1 MLAILT
7 AIIAAASALLG
18 AGLASRAQ
26 LRAARETQ
34 EAQFQLESLK
44 IEAATDEKRRTETLS
59 NYAEAHKALSFIC
72 REYSLTSLD
81 IMENAKTSK
90 SDYDKRY
97 IESCERLDSA
107 RATIE
112 IYFNDAYSLTEEIYG
127 QMNIFWG
134 NFTEVASLIDNDEP
148 YEKYISFH
156 EKAVQASLR
165 ISALS
170 VKCKAVIKAK
180 AQQGIR

>member
-1 MLAILT
+1 MT

-34 EAQFQLESLK
+34 EAQYQLESLK
-44 IEAATDEKRRTETLS
+44 IEAATDEKRRAATLS

-90 SDYDKRY
+90 LEYDKRY
-97 IESCERLDSA
+97 IEGCERLDTA

-112 IYFNDAYSLTEEIYG
+112 IHFNEAYSLIEEIYG

-134 NFTEVASLIDNDEP
+134 NFTEVASLIENDEP
-148 YEKYISFH
+148 YEKYKSFH
-156 EKAVQASLR
+156 EKAVQASLK

-170 VKCKAVIKAK
+170 VKCKAAIRAK